1 MSGSYIAEAN
11 SFVWYAQQI
20 ASTNDLGVFQIY
32 ASLDGQLWDVEFT
45 PVDGKLIQTVA
56 AGLESFGA
64 AREACA
70 EHYARLKGGLICR
83 TTANSTPLRRS
94 LGI

>member
-1 MSGSYIAEAN
+1 MTANFIAEAN

-20 ASTNDLGVFQIY
+20 ASTNDMGVFHVY

-45 PVDGKLIQTVA
+45 PVGSKRIQTVA
-56 AGLESFGA
+56 AGLESFDA

-70 EHYARLKGGLICR
+70 EHYARLK
-83 TTANSTPLRRS
+83 AST
-94 LGI
+94 